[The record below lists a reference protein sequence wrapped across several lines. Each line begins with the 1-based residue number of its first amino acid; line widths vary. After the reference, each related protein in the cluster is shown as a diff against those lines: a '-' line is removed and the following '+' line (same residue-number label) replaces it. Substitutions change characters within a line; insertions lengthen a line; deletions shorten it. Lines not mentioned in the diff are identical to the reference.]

1 MFAVAVEY
9 TVKST
14 CHVQLSESLK
24 LSAKVRALQ
33 CGKTLTRYLSDLIIN
48 DLRSAKATAP
58 VQHGNPEEWT
68 ETESVKE
75 GVK

>member
-1 MFAVAVEY
+1 M
-9 TVKST
+9 KST

-33 CGKTLTRYLSDLIIN
+33 CSKTLTRYISDLIIN
-48 DLRSAKATAP
+48 DLRSAKVGVPA
-58 VQHGNPEEWT
+58 QHGNPEEWL
-68 ETESVKE
+68 ETVKE